1 MGFFAG
7 AFFAGAFFALG
18 ATFFG
23 VFFAGFFFRVAMSP
37 FCMHHGAFA
46 RNDHVAFKAM
56 LPRELIDLHIH
67 MGGAVAPHI
76 LWSIAHQQGFKL
88 PVKNYFE
95 FVELI
100 TASSDKVD
108 SLDSY
113 LKIMHQWT
121 EKIQSS
127 PAAIERSVY
136 EVIGKEYRSSRVTQI
151 ELRFNPMKRNLHSEL
166 DLDHII
172 SAAIRGMDRAV
183 LEYDVKACLIF
194 CLAREWDSKLNGIMV
209 DKAIKYRHRG
219 VLGIDLAGT
228 ESDALELKPEVVT
241 HYEDLF
247 ARARKGGLKTTVHT
261 GETKGTGAEGVI
273 AVVEKLKPNRI
284 GHGIRAA
291 YDEQAM
297 KLLKERD
304 VVLELCPTSNLQTKA
319 VEGVKEFE
327 HIVRTFWD
335 RGVKITFNTDGP
347 YLLDTDMR
355 REIELIE
362 QNKILTPHQVD
373 QTLVW
378 AREYS
383 FISKA

>member
-1 MGFFAG
+1 
-7 AFFAGAFFALG
+7 
-18 ATFFG
+18 
-23 VFFAGFFFRVAMSP
+23 
-37 FCMHHGAFA
+37 
-46 RNDHVAFKAM
+46 M

-100 TASSDKVD
+100 TASPDKVD

-194 CLAREWDSKLNGIMV
+194 CLAREWDSKLNSIMV
-209 DKAIKYRHRG
+209 EKAIKYRHRG

-228 ESDALELKPEVVT
+228 EANALELKPEVVSQ
-241 HYEDLF
+241 YEDLF
-247 ARARKGGLKTTVHT
+247 EHARKGGLKTTVHT

-291 YDEQAM
+291 YDESAM

-319 VEGVKEFE
+319 VEGVKEFA

-347 YLLDTDMR
+347 YLLNTDMS
-355 REIELIE
+355 REIALVED
-362 QNKILTPHQVD
+362 NKILTAHQVD
-373 QTLVW
+373 QTLAW
-378 AREYS
+378 ARDYS
-383 FISKA
+383 FIMKH